1 MYFYRSLCDLG
12 YRGLF
17 LFSLWYQK
25 IIAIKQSGTSIL
37 QKSQVQVVGPLFF
50 RWADIK
56 QTMNKKFSS
65 LFNGFVWTRYFYV
78 AESRGRKYIAIWED
92 WKLYY
97 NLFIIL
103 LPLYRPVSVGLS
115 LCLIIYLNQ
124 TLSDNGL

>member
-17 LFSLWYQK
+17 LFFMVSENNCDK
-25 IIAIKQSGTSIL
+25 AIRHINLTK
-37 QKSQVQVVGPLFF
+37 KSSSSSRASFF

-97 NLFIIL
+97 NLHALWYLRVWYLRASTGFEKKI
-103 LPLYRPVSVGLS
+103 RVSF
-115 LCLIIYLNQ
+115 
-124 TLSDNGL
+124 

>member
-1 MYFYRSLCDLG
+1 MYFYRSLCDWG

-37 QKSQVQVVGPLFF
+37 QKKSSSSSRASFF